1 MTKFLYL
8 SAGTKGGVGKSTT
21 AIAVADLLSSRGGRL
36 AVVETDVGQPDLMNR
51 FSTTSDVRVGRLS
64 LAGDPEAAVVR
75 LGRWLENQA
84 GDIDSVVINAPAGG
98 GDILDPFSPDVAA
111 LSSALG
117 FQFVVGWNI
126 GPSREDAD
134 SVARSLDSGGLL
146 SEPEARRTVVQAAF
160 LGDPRTWAWRSA
172 PARQA
177 AQAAGV
183 GETELPRLNQETMNL
198 VVSKNTAS
206 LDDLIGP
213 TAGLYL
219 IDRSRIARWRAACR
233 LMAARLLGEVGGE

>member
-51 FSTTSDVRVGRLS
+51 FSSSVDVRVGRLS

-75 LGRWLENQA
+75 LGRWLENQ
-84 GDIDSVVINAPAGG
+84 GSEIDSVVINAPAGG
-98 GDILDPFSPDVAA
+98 GDILDPFSQDIAA
-111 LSSALG
+111 LSCALG
-117 FQFVVGWNI
+117 YQFAVGWNI

-134 SVARSLDSGGLL
+134 SVGRSLESGGLL
-146 SEPEARRTVVQAAF
+146 AEASARRTVIQAAF
-160 LGDPRTWAWRSA
+160 LGDPRSWAWRSA

-183 GETELPRLNQETMNL
+183 GEAELPRLNQETMNL
-198 VVSKNTAS
+198 VVSKNTVS

-213 TAGLYL
+213 AAGLYL

-233 LMAARLLGEVGGE
+233 AMAAGLLGDEGGE